1 MMNTKSKF
9 PLSYRAIQR
18 IKAEEFERFFSQ
30 RSDYHLYMNHLGEVQ
45 WMTDG
50 EAYQQHEYFR
60 HSPSAWE
67 TLKRKIRLTRK
78 IKYAKLPR
86 AERELRLFFRKYLEE
101 KYLGKIQPQTAIEL
115 PAEWSFTFNAQELEN
130 IPLINDFGNERIWKF
145 GFAII
150 SIIAVAAL
158 LAFLWSLNFQKNQK
172 GRLLVKTTVQGG
184 RVYLDDSKLIGYTN
198 AEIKNVP
205 TGIHRITAIKDGFS
219 TIPQFQEVDIQADSL
234 TIVEFSFQSIRV
246 GTLGYLKVLAPQK
259 DSKVFINNIFYSHLD
274 EDNIFD
280 LEEGQYRVTVQKE
293 GFLTIPV
300 ESIVHVVSGDTAV
313 LRVQQDPIPR
323 GERVASA
330 TSREQIGTIEVVSN
344 IKKARIFI
352 NGRDS
357 GELTDHI
364 FTQLALGSYM
374 IQVKKE
380 GYQSDP
386 EALEINLT
394 RLDPA
399 GNARFNLIQKFEQI
413 TVRTSPVNGRIYIDG
428 EFKAEGK
435 FSDNLP
441 IGEHL
446 VSFGELAGYKKPRN
460 RTITVKAGSPQEIEV
475 NYFPELRIS
484 AGVDDQG
491 KVYAQKCDVYTGHT
505 FRDRAFTAS
514 NEGAPSIEFNDKLKD
529 YYWKLGYAFP
539 YRNPKG
545 NDAVKITF
553 NLPQNLDYDQKF
565 TLKIKAASSREK
577 YPLSVSSTVEIL
589 VKFNNTILSYYYS
602 PKFIEDL
609 NDLETVEWDISSA
622 IKGGLNTLEISTT
635 DKNNTFYYL
644 KHIEIYN

>member
-1 MMNTKSKF
+1 MMDTKSKF
-9 PLSYRAIQR
+9 PLGYRAIQR

-30 RSDYHLYMNHLGEVQ
+30 WPDYHLYMNHLGEVQ

-67 TLKRKIRLTRK
+67 SIKRRIRLARK
-78 IKYAKLPR
+78 MNYAKLPR
-86 AERELRLFFRKYLEE
+86 AEKELRLFFRKYLEE
-101 KYLGKIQPQTAIEL
+101 KYLGKIQPQTAGEL
-115 PAEWSFTFNAQELEN
+115 PVEWSFTFNDQELEN
-130 IPLINDFGNERIWKF
+130 IPLINDFGNERVWKL
-145 GFAII
+145 GFVTI
-150 SIIAVAAL
+150 SVVAVLAV
-158 LAFLWSLNFQKNQK
+158 LAFIWAVNLQKNQK

-198 AEIKNVP
+198 SEIKNVP

-219 TIPQFQEVDIQADSL
+219 TTPQFQEVDIRPDSL
-234 TIVEFSFQSIRV
+234 TVVEFSFQSTRI
-246 GTLGYLKVLAPQK
+246 GALGYLKVLAPQK
-259 DSKVFINNIFYSHLD
+259 DSKVFVNNIFYSHLD
-274 EDNIFD
+274 QDNIID

-313 LRVQQDPIPR
+313 LSVQQDPIPR

-386 EALEINLT
+386 EAREINLT

-399 GNARFNLIQKFEQI
+399 GSARFNLIQKFEQV
-413 TVRTSPVNGRIYIDG
+413 TVRTSPVNGKIYIDG

-446 VSFGELAGYKKPRN
+446 VSFGEMAGYKKPRN

-484 AGVDDQG
+484 AGVDNQG

-545 NDAVKITF
+545 NDAVKIAF

-622 IKGGLNTLEISTT
+622 IKGGWNTLEISTT